1 MTDEFEPVNPSDL
14 MLRILEQIRDE
25 LRSTRVE
32 LSTRIDQ
39 TNTRLDQTNA
49 RLDSTRV
56 ELSSRIDQTNTRL
69 GAVEGTLVE
78 LATQQRATVTYLR
91 EHVAGDMADL
101 RSRVQ
106 LLEARAG

>member
-1 MTDEFEPVNPSDL
+1 MTDEIEPVNPSDL
-14 MLRILEQIRDE
+14 MLRILEQIREE

-32 LSTRIDQ
+32 LSTRLDQ
-39 TNTRLDQTNA
+39 TNARLDQTRVELSTRLDQTNA
-49 RLDSTRV
+49 RLG
-56 ELSSRIDQTNTRL
+56 QTNARL

-101 RSRVQ
+101 RRRVQ
-106 LLEARAG
+106 VLEARGG

>member
-1 MTDEFEPVNPSDL
+1 MTDEFEPVNPSNL

-32 LSTRIDQ
+32 LSSRIEQ
-39 TNTRLDQTNA
+39 TNARLDQTNA

-56 ELSSRIDQTNTRL
+56 ELSTRI
-69 GAVEGTLVE
+69 GAVESTLVE
-78 LATQQRATVTYLR
+78 LATQQRATVTFLR
-91 EHVAGDMADL
+91 EHVAGDFADL
-101 RSRVQ
+101 RRRVQ

>member
-25 LRSTRVE
+25 IRSTRVELSSTRVE

-49 RLDSTRV
+49 RL
-56 ELSSRIDQTNTRL
+56 EQTNTRL
-69 GAVEGTLVE
+69 GTVEGTLVE

-91 EHVAGDMADL
+91 EHVAGDVADL
-101 RSRVQ
+101 RRRVQ
-106 LLEARAG
+106 VLEARAG

>member
-1 MTDEFEPVNPSDL
+1 MNPSDL

-32 LSTRIDQ
+32 LSARIDE
-39 TNTRLDQTNA
+39 TNA
-49 RLDSTRV
+49 RLDATRV

-101 RSRVQ
+101 RRRVQ
-106 LLEARAG
+106 VLEARAG

>member
-39 TNTRLDQTNA
+39 TNA

-56 ELSSRIDQTNTRL
+56 ELSTRI
-69 GAVEGTLVE
+69 GAVESTLVE
-78 LATQQRATVTYLR
+78 LATQQRATVTFLR
-91 EHVAGDMADL
+91 EHVAGDFADL
-101 RSRVQ
+101 RRRVQ
-106 LLEARAG
+106 VLEARVG

>member
-1 MTDEFEPVNPSDL
+1 MNPSDL

-32 LSTRIDQ
+32 ISTTRVELSARI
-39 TNTRLDQTNA
+39 DQTNA

-56 ELSSRIDQTNTRL
+56 ELSTRIDQTNTRL

-91 EHVAGDMADL
+91 ERVTGDIADL
-101 RSRVQ
+101 RRRVEV
-106 LLEARAG
+106 LEARAV